1 MDTPNE
7 FRPRLGDTSLVFEIA
22 GKGSIADLR
31 RGIRRFI
38 ALHHPDGVAL
48 LMTQSLNFN
57 CMHSQDCLDRV
68 ILVTADT
75 SPLADSVLIDLYARL
90 LQYNSA
96 IETALA
102 KYTVTIHG
110 GSDTQKVS
118 ILSMHYFWLS
128 SVFREQKGRSGERHL
143 LN

>member
-22 GKGSIADLR
+22 GKGTIADLK

-38 ALHHPDGVAL
+38 ALHHPSGVAL
-48 LMTQSLNFN
+48 MMTQSLNFN
-57 CMHSQDCLDRV
+57 CMHSRDRLDMV
-68 ILVTADT
+68 IIVTADT
-75 SPLADSVLIDLYARL
+75 SLADCVLIDLYARL

-128 SVFREQKGRSGERHL
+128 SAFKDQKGRSSERFN

>member
-22 GKGSIADLR
+22 GKGTIADLK

-38 ALHHPDGVAL
+38 ALHHPSGVAL
-48 LMTQSLNFN
+48 MMTQSLNFN
-57 CMHSQDCLDRV
+57 CMHSRDRLDMV
-68 ILVTADT
+68 IIVTADT
-75 SPLADSVLIDLYARL
+75 SLADCVLIDLYARL

-128 SVFREQKGRSGERHL
+128 SAFRQQEGRSGERHL